1 MSLLS
6 MDLVGFS
13 DLGRIL
19 AIVWVPLGQHKNMEF
34 SNQPKKSNGSHMK
47 NNGKLFVVVK

>member
-13 DLGRIL
+13 DTLTH
-19 AIVWVPLGQHKNMEF
+19 VWGGF
-34 SNQPKKSNGSHMK
+34 WR
-47 NNGKLFVVVK
+47 LFGYH